1 MNLQQIANGPVGV
14 GFTLFIGKHTP
25 RFIANPLGRVLAA
38 IISHNRHARAVRA
51 VRLNQWIISGKTLSG
66 KALDEAVHAVYRS
79 QSTSLYDAYH
89 YLDRPADTIKKVGF
103 TPVFQ
108 KIFDKALEYKQGTVF
123 IAPHTASFD
132 LAGLSLAARG
142 LRFQV
147 LSFPNPNGGYQWQ
160 NQLRRERGIEVTPFS
175 MVALQQARQRLQAGG
190 IVLTGLDRPLED
202 STYTPLFFGHPA
214 SLPVAHIRLA
224 LRTNSPLV
232 VVACVRQPDGNYVLT
247 ASEPITAK
255 PNSDPHIE
263 IIENAQTVL
272 SFAEDIIRQV
282 PDQWAM
288 FYPVWPDLQDAVP

>member
-14 GFTLFIGKHTP
+14 GFTLFVGKHTP
-25 RFIANPLGRVLAA
+25 RFIANPLGRVIAA
-38 IISHNRHARAVRA
+38 MVSHSRNNQAVRA
-51 VRLNQWIISGKTLSG
+51 VRLNQWVLSG
-66 KALDEAVHAVYRS
+66 QTLGKEALDEAVHAVYRS

-89 YLDRPADTIKKVGF
+89 YLDRPADTIKKVGL
-103 TPVFQ
+103 TPVFA
-108 KIFDKALEYKQGTVF
+108 KIFTKALEYKQGTVF
-123 IAPHTASFD
+123 ISPHTASFD

-160 NQLRRERGIEVTPFS
+160 NQLRRDRGIEVTPFS
-175 MVALQQARQRLQAGG
+175 MVALQEARQRLQAGG
-190 IVLTGLDRPLED
+190 VVLTGLDRPLPD
-202 STYTPLFFGHPA
+202 SNYSPLFFGHPA
-214 SLPVAHIRLA
+214 ALPVAHIRLA
-224 LRTNSPLV
+224 LRTKSPLV

-272 SFAEDIIRQV
+272 SYAEDIIRQV